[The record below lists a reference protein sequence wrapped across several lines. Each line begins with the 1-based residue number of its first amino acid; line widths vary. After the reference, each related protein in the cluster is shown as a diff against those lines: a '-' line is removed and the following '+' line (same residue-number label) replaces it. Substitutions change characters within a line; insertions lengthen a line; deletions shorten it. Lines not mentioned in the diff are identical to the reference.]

1 MIPGEVR
8 RSVNLAASACR
19 TRLDAL
25 ALADLHSGLVVDGG
39 GPHALL
45 DLSCHRQESLFD
57 IRGIFGGSL
66 KERDS
71 QTIGKFLGKSG
82 QLSWVQKERH
92 EAKIVL
98 S

>member
-1 MIPGEVR
+1 M
-8 RSVNLAASACR
+8 NLAASACR
-19 TRLDAL
+19 ARLDAL

-57 IRGIFGGSL
+57 IRGVFGGSL